1 MKPKKN
7 PKNKKPAKLKLP
19 KKFEGHINALK
30 AYSTET
36 QEKLLSDILMTAYV
50 IGIESTV
57 SEEYKTFLK
66 YIVDGDKEMV
76 EFV

>member
-1 MKPKKN
+1 
-7 PKNKKPAKLKLP
+7 
-19 KKFEGHINALK
+19 
-30 AYSTET
+30 
-36 QEKLLSDILMTAYV
+36 MTAYV

-57 SEEYKTFLK
+57 SKEYKTFLK